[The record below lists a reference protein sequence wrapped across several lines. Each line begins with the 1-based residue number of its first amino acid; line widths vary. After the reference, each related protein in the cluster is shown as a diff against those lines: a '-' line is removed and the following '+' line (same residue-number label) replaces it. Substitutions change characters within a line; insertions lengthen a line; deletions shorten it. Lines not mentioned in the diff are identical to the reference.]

1 MQAIQAPVLEAENTT
16 TKDRILS
23 VLCTNWPLSAKK
35 IHAALKR
42 QGKAGIT
49 YQAIHK
55 SLQAL
60 VSDKVLAKQGSEYMI
75 SLSWV
80 GELKRFTSRVEQS
93 YSSTGA
99 ALFGDIKNVEVSGDV
114 SVLTFESVEAAD
126 KYIINFPRKT
136 NKAAIGH
143 ARHFWWA
150 LLYLKGS
157 FDSQT
162 KHLLGKTYGLCRGA
176 TVLDRWCVNFENA
189 IGMSAITGADCAKTC
204 DIYVYDD
211 YVIQV
216 FMPLDI
222 VEKIDNFYEET
233 KDMFSVDF
241 RKLISTVYGKKAEVT
256 VVVKKDAAMADRL
269 RKETLSSFK
278 ASVCRTGLP
287 ESQA

>member
-1 MQAIQAPVLEAENTT
+1 MHAIQAPVLEEEGST

-23 VLCTNWPLSAKK
+23 VLSASWPLSARK

-49 YQAIHK
+49 YQAVHK

-60 VSDKVLAKQGSEYMI
+60 VSDKVLAKQGSEYLI
-75 SLSWV
+75 SMGWI

-93 YSSTGA
+93 YSGTAA

-114 SVLTFESVEAAD
+114 SVLTFESVESAD
-126 KYIINFPRKT
+126 KYVINFPRKT

-162 KHLLGKTYGLCRGA
+162 RHLLGKTYGLCHGN
-176 TVLDRWCVNFENA
+176 TILDRWCVNFENA
-189 IGMSAITGADCAKTC
+189 IGMSAMAGADCARTC

-222 VEKIDNFYEET
+222 VERIDSFYEET
-233 KDMFSVDF
+233 KDLFSVDF

-269 RKETLSSFK
+269 RKETLSLFK
-278 ASVCRTGLP
+278 T
-287 ESQA
+287 

>member
-1 MQAIQAPVLEAENTT
+1 MQAIQAPVLEAGGTT

-23 VLCTNWPLSAKK
+23 VLSASWPLSAKK

-49 YQAIHK
+49 YQAVHK

-60 VSDKVLAKQGSEYMI
+60 VADGVLSKQGSEYMI
-75 SLSWV
+75 SLRWV

-93 YSSTGA
+93 YSGTGA

-114 SVLTFESVEAAD
+114 SILTFESVESAD
-126 KYIINFPRKT
+126 RYVLNFPRKT

-162 KHLLGKTYGLCRGA
+162 KRLLGKTYGLCQGD

-189 IGMSAITGADCAKTC
+189 IGMSATAGADCAKTC

-222 VEKIDNFYEET
+222 VEKIDSFYEET

-241 RKLISTVYGKKAEVT
+241 RKLISTIYEKSAEVT
-256 VVVKKDAAMADRL
+256 IVVKRDVAMADRL
-269 RKETLSSFK
+269 RKETLSLFK
-278 ASVCRTGLP
+278 T
-287 ESQA
+287 

>member
-1 MQAIQAPVLEAENTT
+1 MHAIQAPVLEAGGTT

-23 VLCTNWPLSAKK
+23 VLSARWPLSAKK

-42 QGKAGIT
+42 QGKDGIT

-60 VSDKVLAKQGSEYMI
+60 VSDKVLAKQGSEYLI
-75 SLSWV
+75 SLNWV
-80 GELKRFTSRVEQS
+80 GELKQFASRVELC
-93 YSSTGA
+93 YSGTAA
-99 ALFGDIKNVEVSGDV
+99 ALFGNIKNVEVSGDV
-114 SVLTFESVEAAD
+114 SVLTFESVESAD
-126 KYIINFPRKT
+126 RYVINFPRKT

-157 FDSQT
+157 FDSRT
-162 KHLLGKTYGLCRGA
+162 KHLGKTYGLCHGN
-176 TVLDRWCVNFENA
+176 TILDRWRVNFENA
-189 IGMSAITGADCAKTC
+189 IGMSAKAGADCARTC

-216 FMPLDI
+216 FMPLDT
-222 VEKIDNFYEET
+222 VEGIDSFYEET

-241 RKLISTVYGKKAEVT
+241 RKLISTVYEKKAEVT
-256 VVVKKDAAMADRL
+256 VVVKKDLAMADRL
-269 RKETLSSFK
+269 RKETLSLFK
-278 ASVCRTGLP
+278 T
-287 ESQA
+287 